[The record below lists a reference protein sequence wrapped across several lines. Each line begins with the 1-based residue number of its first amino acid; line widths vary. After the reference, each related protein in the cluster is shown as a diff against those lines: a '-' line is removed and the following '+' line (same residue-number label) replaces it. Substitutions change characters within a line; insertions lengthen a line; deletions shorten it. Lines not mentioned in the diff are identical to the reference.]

1 MTLITVLFLFCTSV
15 MWWNILKSSL
25 LLLNLLRLEIA
36 TARLLSAR
44 LWEEGEG

>member
-1 MTLITVLFLFCTSV
+1 MTLITVLFLFCTLV